1 MKIFTKKNK
10 LNIKEIKNAVAIL
23 NPDNNIKNNN
33 VHGVIEFKQY
43 YNYLKINYKI
53 YNLSDGKHGL
63 HIHSYGDLREGCKS
77 ACSHFNPFGNVHG
90 SLESKNS
97 HAGDLGNIKSK
108 NKLSFGEIKTN
119 KISLNNSITNIIG
132 RMVIVHQDEDDLG
145 LCDNEESLKTG
156 NAGKRLACGVIGIS
170 K

>member
-1 MKIFTKKNK
+1 MTWTK
-10 LNIKEIKNAVAIL
+10 
-23 NPDNNIKNNN
+23 
-33 VHGVIEFKQY
+33 
-43 YNYLKINYKI
+43 
-53 YNLSDGKHGL
+53 L
-63 HIHSYGDLREGCKS
+63 HYQS
-77 ACSHFNPFGNVHG
+77 
-90 SLESKNS
+90 
-97 HAGDLGNIKSK
+97 KSK